1 MQFAR
6 IVNGT
11 VSAVGDYR
19 SLFPQTSFS
28 ENGPT
33 QSFLSEN
40 GCLPVSQWKAHDRTT
55 HKLVPVEPYV
65 EGDQV
70 FTVQIESLTLED
82 KQERRKSAASEIRKR
97 RDTLMSATDWTQ
109 LDDYP
114 RNNKLAWRT
123 YRQQLRDVPQQSGF
137 PETIIWPT
145 SPDAP
150 TTPTN
155 NGAI

>member
-1 MQFAR
+1 MQLAR
-6 IVNGT
+6 IINGT
-11 VSAVGDYR
+11 VSAIGDYR
-19 SLFPQTSFS
+19 SLFTQTSFS

-40 GCLPVSQWKAHDRTT
+40 GCLQVSQFKPYDRTT
-55 HKLVPVEPYV
+55 QKLVPVEAYV

-70 FTVQIESLTLED
+70 FTVTVEPLTTED
-82 KQERRKSAASEIRKR
+82 RQTKRKAAASEARKQ
-97 RDTLMSATDWTQ
+97 RDALMAATDWTQ

-114 RNNKLAWRT
+114 KANKPAWKT

>member
-1 MQFAR
+1 MQLAR
-6 IVNGT
+6 IINGT
-11 VSAVGDYR
+11 VSAIGDYR

-40 GCLPVSQWKAHDRTT
+40 VCLQVSQFKPYDRTT
-55 HKLVPVEPYV
+55 QKLVPVEAYV

-70 FTVQIESLTLED
+70 FTVTVEPLTTTD
-82 KQERRKSAASEIRKR
+82 RQERRKIAAAEARKQ
-97 RDTLMSATDWTQ
+97 RDSLMSTTDWTQ

-114 RNNKLAWRT
+114 RNNKPAWRT

-145 SPDAP
+145 SPDAA
-150 TTPTN
+150 TPTN
-155 NGAI
+155 NGVI

>member
-1 MQFAR
+1 MQLAR
-6 IVNGT
+6 IINGT

-40 GCLPVSQWKAHDRTT
+40 GCLQVSQFKPYDRTT
-55 HKLVPVEPYV
+55 QKLVPVEAYV

-70 FTVQIESLTLED
+70 YTVTVEPLTTTD
-82 KQERRKSAASEIRKR
+82 RQERRKTAASEARKQ
-97 RDTLMSATDWTQ
+97 RDALMAATDWTQ

-114 RNNKLAWRT
+114 RNNKPAWRT
-123 YRQQLRDVPQQSGF
+123 YRQQLRDVPQQTGF

-150 TTPTN
+150 TPTN

>member
-1 MQFAR
+1 MQLAR
-6 IVNGT
+6 IINGT

-33 QSFLSEN
+33 QSFLLEN
-40 GCLPVSQWKAHDRTT
+40 GCLQVSQFKPYDRATQ
-55 HKLVPVEPYV
+55 KLVPVEPYV
-65 EGDQV
+65 EGDEV
-70 FTVQIESLTLED
+70 YTVTVESLTTED
-82 KQERRKSAASEIRKR
+82 RQAKRKTMAAEARKQ
-97 RDTLMSATDWTQ
+97 RDTLMATTDWTQ

-114 RNNKLAWRT
+114 KANKAAWKT
-123 YRQQLRDVPQQSGF
+123 YRQQLRDVPQQTGF